1 MGKAIVMIINSENL
15 LQIKKYQIKLTGYFR
30 EAHLLRQMINLRM
43 IKIIKVIE
51 DLYINLEFH
60 KLWGKK
66 YKIKMML

>member
-1 MGKAIVMIINSENL
+1 MGKAIVMIINSVSW
-15 LQIKKYQIKLTGYFR
+15 LQIKKYQIKSTGYFR

-43 IKIIKVIE
+43 IKTIKVIE

-66 YKIKMML
+66 YKIKMM